1 MSLDKLAIIFFI
13 IILPISL
20 VLNVYTNG
28 QIETLNLQI
37 LYDNKLKNSTYD
49 AMKAFQSNTI
59 NSSTSDLANS
69 KIRDIEASVNMFFDS
84 MANNFNVAG
93 YNTDTLQE
101 YVPALVY
108 TMYDGYYI
116 YSSYTN
122 KLDEQDAGQT
132 FKDGQKLYGLK
143 PYIYYS
149 CEYKGFPKTDDD
161 FVITYSLDNYIT
173 LQGRINRKLGK

>member
-20 VLNVYTNG
+20 VLSAYTNG

-37 LYDNKLKNSTYD
+37 LYDNKLKSSTYD
-49 AMKAFQSNTI
+49 AMRAFQSNTI
-59 NSSTSDLANS
+59 NSSISDLANA

-122 KLDEQDAGQT
+122 TLEEEDEGAT
-132 FKDGQKLYGLK
+132 FSNGQKLYGLK

-149 CEYKGFPKTDDD
+149 CEYKIGGNYD

-173 LQGRINRKLGK
+173 IQGLVNRRVGK